1 MQVKLVLTIE
11 TKDNKPFVP
20 HDVLKDV
27 LKDVVKDVVK
37 GFEIELSERQILI
50 LEMIHQNSTISAKT
64 MSEKLSEKKPVD
76 ERTVQRDLAILQK
89 NGILSREGGRKNGE
103 WIIHTKKE

>member
-1 MQVKLVLTIE
+1 
-11 TKDNKPFVP
+11 
-20 HDVLKDV
+20 
-27 LKDVVKDVVK
+27 
-37 GFEIELSERQILI
+37 
-50 LEMIHQNSTISAKT
+50 

-103 WIIHTKKE
+103 WIIHTK

>member
-27 LKDVVKDVVK
+27 LKDVVKDVLKDVVK
-37 GFEIELSERQILI
+37 DVVKEFEIELSERQILI
-50 LEMIHQNSTISAKT
+50 LEMIHQN
-64 MSEKLSEKKPVD
+64 
-76 ERTVQRDLAILQK
+76 
-89 NGILSREGGRKNGE
+89 
-103 WIIHTKKE
+103 

>member
-1 MQVKLVLTIE
+1 MPKIENAFGGVRVTFKRNNVNLVHSGT
-11 TKDNKPFVP
+11 
-20 HDVLKDV
+20 
-27 LKDVVKDVVK
+27 DVVKDVVK
-37 GFEIELSERQILI
+37 ECGIELSERQILI
-50 LEMIHQNSTISAKT
+50 LEMIHQNSTISSKT

-103 WIIHTKKE
+103 WIIHTK